1 MEWAGTQ
8 MESPLDTVLRA
19 LERDARLSP
28 SALAAKTGLSEDEVL
43 RQIAEAEEREMIIS
57 WGARINWESLGLS
70 TIYALV
76 EVSLEPQDNLG
87 YNGLARRISRF
98 DEARTVYFVS
108 GAYDLLV
115 MVEAPSMGKISD
127 FISDR
132 LATMP
137 GVKGTTTHILMR
149 RFKEDGVMLEGKD
162 ESARRSVVL

>member
-1 MEWAGTQ
+1 MDA
-8 MESPLDTVLRA
+8 VLRA
-19 LERDARLSP
+19 LEEDARLSP
-28 SALAAKTGLSEDEVL
+28 AALAAKTGLSEAEVL
-43 RQIAEAEEREMIIS
+43 NQIAEAEERGMIMS
-57 WGARINWESLGLS
+57 WGARVNWESLGLS

-76 EVSLEPQDNLG
+76 EVTLEPQDNLG

-115 MVEAPSMGKISD
+115 MVEAASMGKISD

-149 RFKEDGVMLEGKD
+149 RFKEDGVMLEGED
-162 ESARRSVVL
+162 DSARRRVVL

>member
-1 MEWAGTQ
+1 MDE
-8 MESPLDTVLRA
+8 VLRA

-28 SALAAKTGLSEDEVL
+28 AALAAATGLSEAEVL
-43 RQIAEAEEREMIIS
+43 KQVAEAEERGIIMS
-57 WGARINWESLGLS
+57 WGARVNWESLGLS
-70 TIYALV
+70 TVYALV
-76 EVSLEPQDNLG
+76 EVTLEPQDNLG

-115 MVEAPSMGKISD
+115 MVEAPSMGQISD

-149 RFKEDGVMLEGKD
+149 RFKEDGVMLETEETSG
-162 ESARRSVVL
+162 RRRVVL

>member
-1 MEWAGTQ
+1 MDDLLE
-8 MESPLDTVLRA
+8 PLLRA
-19 LERDARLSP
+19 IERDARLSP
-28 SALAAKTGLSEDEVL
+28 AELAAKSGLAEDEVL
-43 RQIAEAEEREMIIS
+43 RRIAEAEERGMIMS
-57 WGARINWESLGLS
+57 WGARVNWESLGLS
-70 TIYALV
+70 TVYALV
-76 EVSLEPQDNLG
+76 EVTLEPQDNLG

-149 RFKEDGVMLEGKD
+149 RFKEDGVMLEGED
-162 ESARRSVVL
+162 ETARRSVVL

>member
-1 MEWAGTQ
+1 MDA
-8 MESPLDTVLRA
+8 VLRA

-28 SALAAKTGLSEDEVL
+28 AALAAATGLSEAEVL
-43 RQIAEAEEREMIIS
+43 KQVAEAEERGIIMS
-57 WGARINWESLGLS
+57 WGARVNWESLGLS
-70 TIYALV
+70 TVYALV
-76 EVSLEPQDNLG
+76 EVTLEPQDNLG

-115 MVEAPSMGKISD
+115 MVEAPSMGQISD

-149 RFKEDGVMLEGKD
+149 RFKEDGVMLETEETSG
-162 ESARRSVVL
+162 RRRVVL

>member
-1 MEWAGTQ
+1 MDAI
-8 MESPLDTVLRA
+8 LRA

-28 SALAAKTGLSEDEVL
+28 AELAESLGISEADAQ
-43 RQIAEAEEREMIIS
+43 RQIVEAEERNAIMS
-57 WGARINWESLGLS
+57 WGARINWETLGLQ
-70 TIYALV
+70 TVYALV
-76 EVSLEPQDNLG
+76 EVTLEPQDNLG

-108 GAYDLLV
+108 GDYDLLV

-137 GVKGTTTHILMR
+137 GVKGTTTHVLMR
-149 RFKEDGVMLEGKD
+149 RFKEDGVMLEVED
-162 ESARRSVVL
+162 ESGRRRVVL